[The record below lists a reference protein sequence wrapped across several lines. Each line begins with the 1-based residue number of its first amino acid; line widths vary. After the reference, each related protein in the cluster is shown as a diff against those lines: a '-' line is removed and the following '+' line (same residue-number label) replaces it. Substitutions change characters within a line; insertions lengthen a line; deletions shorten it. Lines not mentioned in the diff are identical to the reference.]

1 MSAGQMT
8 RALVIGG
15 SGAIGSA
22 IAAQLRDAQVQVVT
36 LSRQSTPPLDLC
48 DENSVQQAA
57 LALRDQAPFQ
67 LIIHAAGVLHTADAM
82 PEKKLGDLHMAQ
94 LQQTFMINTFGPA
107 LVLRYFHPLLD
118 KQQGRMAFLS
128 AKVGSTGDNRLGGW
142 YSYRAS
148 KAALNML
155 VKTAAIEVQRNCP
168 QQVLLALHPGT
179 VQSALSAPFKGGH
192 AARAPEIAAAELL
205 SVIRSKTPADSG
217 GFFSYD
223 GQTLPW

>member
-67 LIIHAAGVLHTADAM
+67 LIIHAAGVLHTPDAM
-82 PEKKLGDLHMAQ
+82 PEKNSAICTWRNCSKLYDQHLW
-94 LQQTFMINTFGPA
+94 P
-107 LVLRYFHPLLD
+107 R
-118 KQQGRMAFLS
+118 
-128 AKVGSTGDNRLGGW
+128 TG
-142 YSYRAS
+142 
-148 KAALNML
+148 AALFSS
-155 VKTAAIEVQRNCP
+155 AA
-168 QQVLLALHPGT
+168 G
-179 VQSALSAPFKGGH
+179 
-192 AARAPEIAAAELL
+192 
-205 SVIRSKTPADSG
+205 
-217 GFFSYD
+217 
-223 GQTLPW
+223 